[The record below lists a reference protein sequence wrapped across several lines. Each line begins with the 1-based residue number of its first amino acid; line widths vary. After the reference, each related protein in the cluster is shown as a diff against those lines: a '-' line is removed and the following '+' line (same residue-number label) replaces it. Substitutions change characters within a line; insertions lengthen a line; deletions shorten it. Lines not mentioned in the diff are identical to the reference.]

1 MKPNVNEF
9 YCITD
14 IYKPYY
20 YQMPKGLF
28 VYEKYRDLDVLSK
41 VVYSI
46 LLDRIALS
54 KKNKWIDKY
63 GRIYLCFKQQELG
76 ELLNANRSTISRSM
90 KKLEEYDLIKC
101 EEQGRGHTNR
111 IYLKKLIVPMDE
123 SEINNAEDNLGQA
136 ELEAEELDRQENPE
150 FSCAPV
156 QPARAKYNISVE
168 SGTEPCAP
176 AHTSGAPMHAAVAPA
191 HTPCAPVHTRIRMN
205 NLDLLSNTDKRE
217 DLSSCC
223 SSNAR
228 ADNEADITKAEQ
240 EVIDF
245 YAQNIHPEKPIL
257 PFEKDMLIQY
267 CRETSVEWVNAA
279 IKQTL
284 LNGKNHLG
292 YIQGVLKNWQEYGFG
307 TQPEKEKNKTAG
319 SNANRFNK
327 KQNTQSI
334 QESTDEVVEILKQWG
349 AV

>member
-14 IYKPYY
+14 IYKPYF

-111 IYLKKLIVPMDE
+111 IYLKKLIIPLDE

-176 AHTSGAPMHAAVAPA
+176 AHT
-191 HTPCAPVHTRIRMN
+191 RIRMN

-217 DLSSCC
+217 ELSSCC

-267 CRETSVEWVNAA
+267 CRKTSVEWVNAA
-279 IKQTL
+279 IKQTI